1 MGKET
6 WHSNPNLPTIV
17 DKDKDEIEREL
28 ILRQL
33 LYIRQDINEL
43 KQFIYGDKFSKEDAL
58 PSNKALYLP
67 PVESIQNQFSNDE
80 NIKIKNLDDSRYFA
94 IKDESIGELAIDDIE
109 HEMIERTLE
118 KFNHNRRKTAK
129 SLNISERT
137 LYRKI
142 QEYGI
147 VKKKNNDKN

>member
-1 MGKET
+1 M
-6 WHSNPNLPTIV
+6 S
-17 DKDKDEIEREL
+17 
-28 ILRQL
+28 
-33 LYIRQDINEL
+33 NEL
-43 KQFIYGDKFSKEDAL
+43 SD
-58 PSNKALYLP
+58 NKN
-67 PVESIQNQFSNDE
+67 V
-80 NIKIKNLDDSRYFA
+80 KIKNLDDSRYYS
-94 IKDESIGELAIDDIE
+94 IKDESIGELAINDIE

-147 VKKKNNDKN
+147 VKKKSND

>member
-1 MGKET
+1 M
-6 WHSNPNLPTIV
+6 
-17 DKDKDEIEREL
+17 
-28 ILRQL
+28 
-33 LYIRQDINEL
+33 
-43 KQFIYGDKFSKEDAL
+43 
-58 PSNKALYLP
+58 
-67 PVESIQNQFSNDE
+67 SNDE